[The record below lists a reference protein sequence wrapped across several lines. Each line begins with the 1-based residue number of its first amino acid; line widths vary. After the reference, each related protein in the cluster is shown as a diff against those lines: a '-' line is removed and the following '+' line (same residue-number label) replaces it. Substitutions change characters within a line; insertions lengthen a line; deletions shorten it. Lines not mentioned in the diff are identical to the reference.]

1 MDASVKKIIRETLP
15 VLVVTTMGGITA
27 GIFLENVKHDMIV
40 KIPGLLILLPA
51 ILGNRGNIAGALGSR
66 LSSALHLGL
75 IDAELKW
82 NKMLSDNLY
91 ATIILNI
98 AVSLLLGTLA
108 WCAYEMAGFPGEA
121 SIIKLT
127 LIALI
132 AGTLAG
138 VLLALLTILLAIY
151 TSSKGMDPDNI
162 LMPLV
167 STVGDIATI
176 ICLIGAV
183 WFVEFMI

>member
-1 MDASVKKIIRETLP
+1 MDASVKKIIKETLP
-15 VLVVTTMGGITA
+15 VLVLTTIGGITA
-27 GIFLENVKHDMIV
+27 GIFLENVKHDIIV

-82 NKMLSDNLY
+82 NKMLQDNLY
-91 ATIILNI
+91 ATILLNI
-98 AVSLLLGTLA
+98 TISFLLGIVA
-108 WCAYEMAGFPGEA
+108 WCAYKIAGFPGDA
-121 SIIKLT
+121 SIIELT

-138 VLLALLTILLAIY
+138 ILLALLTILLAIY
-151 TSSKGMDPDNI
+151 TSSKGLDPDNI

-176 ICLIGAV
+176 ICLIFAV
-183 WFVEFMI
+183 WIVELMI

>member
-1 MDASVKKIIRETLP
+1 MEAGVKKIMREALP
-15 VLVVTTMGGITA
+15 VLVLTTLGGITA
-27 GIFLENVKHDMIV
+27 GVFLENVKNDMVV

-75 IDAELKW
+75 ITPELKW
-82 NKMLSDNLY
+82 NKTLSSNLY
-91 ATIILNI
+91 ATILLNI
-98 AVSLLLGTLA
+98 IISLLLGIVA
-108 WCAYEMAGFPGEA
+108 WSAYEIAGFPGQA

-132 AGTLAG
+132 AGTIAG
-138 VLLALLTILLAIY
+138 IFLALLTILLAIY
-151 TSSKGMDPDNI
+151 TSAKGMDPDNI
-162 LMPLV
+162 LIPLV
-167 STVGDIATI
+167 STVGDITTI

-183 WFVEFMI
+183 WFVEGIL